1 MQNILYFLKLPLFG
15 TELRNAFSDYNICEY
30 HMKGDK
36 RSLLS
41 GVKKEKLQR
50 NHT

>member
-1 MQNILYFLKLPLFG
+1 MQNILYFLKLPLFVTG
-15 TELRNAFSDYNICEY
+15 LRNAFSDYNIRKY

-36 RSLLS
+36 RSFLS

-50 NHT
+50 NRN